1 MSEHIS
7 DFIDFL
13 RGCGLAPAKALDILA
28 DDKRRTYQLDI
39 DPPKKKAASY
49 QLKVDQMGAVG
60 WAHCFRSG
68 ETFKYSSRAKKEW
81 TVEERKAWKDKVRA
95 ERKAKEQAEAKERD
109 EAAKKAA
116 ELWKQAKPASSDHP
130 YLKRKQ
136 IQPHNIRLNSDQLI
150 IPMYKDGRLVN
161 AQTIDAEG
169 DKLFQRGAEIQ
180 GAFYPIANKD
190 DDKSVMLICEGFAT
204 GASLREATDMPVIV
218 AFNAGNLKPVAQAI
232 RKKYPDSKIII
243 AADNDQWTFAK
254 GKNPEGIKR
263 HDVNG
268 DDPRWQEWK
277 DEGFLWNPGIEK
289 GKAAAAA
296 VGGFMAYPQVPQL
309 DAQKRTDFND
319 IHDLNVIKETIDTV
333 LAASAMDVVRG
344 VESNISLAGHSDSAP
359 PSYLTELP
367 PLEAYEY
374 EFKKPVEEHPDFDWQ
389 AQLITDSK
397 GNPQKASLKNAILF
411 LRYQENYKGVF
422 RYNEFDH
429 KITLCQCPPWESD
442 SRFKVHALND
452 VDISEC
458 AAYLENYGLSP
469 DRTRVHNAIQVVA
482 DRTRVHP
489 VRAYFDKLEWDGTL
503 RLEKW
508 LSYYLGAEQEP
519 FEYLAFIGKKW
530 LTAAVKRIYEPGCKF
545 DHILVIEGAQ
555 GKGKSTALRELATF
569 GDDMQVQYFTD
580 GVNIAAIQDKDTVDK
595 LQGSLIVELAE
606 LAGFSKRDD
615 EEIKRWVTLQ
625 SDKVRLPFDRTS
637 TVFDRQFVLAATTNS
652 YDYLKD
658 PSGNRRYW
666 PFVAGSIDIQSIQ
679 QDRKQ
684 LWAEAVYWYKQGL
697 YIGPT
702 EEEQK
707 LAAVQQ
713 EKRRLSDTWEEDVQ
727 NAIDS
732 FGFNY
737 KDGGFNTKQIMR
749 EMGLALKD
757 QDQRNQRRISG
768 ILQGLGYIS
777 VIKRD
782 GKKNK
787 RVWEKDV
794 DIED

>member
-1 MSEHIS
+1 MPKHVS

-13 RGCGLAPAKALDILA
+13 RGCGLAPAKTSDIIA

-109 EAAKKAA
+109 DGAKRAAA
-116 ELWKQAKPASSDHP
+116 LWKQAKPASLDHP
-130 YLKRKQ
+130 YIKRKG
-136 IQPHNIRLNSDQLI
+136 IQPHNIRETNGQLI
-150 IPMYKDGRLVN
+150 VAMYKQGRLVN
-161 AQTIDAEG
+161 AQTIDEEG

-180 GAFYPIANKD
+180 GAFYPIAHKD

-204 GASLREATDMPVIV
+204 GASLREATEMPVIV

-243 AADNDQWTFAK
+243 CADNDQWTFAK

-263 HDVNG
+263 HDIKG
-268 DDPRWQEWK
+268 DDPRWQQWADQEL
-277 DEGFLWNPGIEK
+277 LWNPGIEK

-296 VGGFMAYPQVPQL
+296 VGGFMTYPQVPQL
-309 DAQKRTDFND
+309 DAKKRTDFND
-319 IHDLNVIKETIDTV
+319 IRDLGVIKETIDTV

-344 VESNISLAGHSDSAP
+344 GEGAISLAVDNDSP
-359 PSYLTELP
+359 PSYELP
-367 PLEAYEY
+367 PLAAYEY
-374 EFKKPVEEHPDFDWQ
+374 EFKKPVDEEPDFDWQ
-389 AQLITDSK
+389 AQIITDSK
-397 GNPQKASLKNAILF
+397 GNPQKASLKNAMLF
-411 LRYQENYKGVF
+411 LRYQDNYKGVF

-429 KITLCQCPPWESD
+429 KITICQCPPWESEN
-442 SRFKVHALND
+442 RFKVHTLND

-482 DRTRVHP
+482 DRNRFHP
-489 VRAYFDKLEWDGTL
+489 VRAYFDKLEWDGVL

-580 GVNIAAIQDKDTVDK
+580 GVNIAAIQDKDTVDI

-625 SDKVRLPFDRTS
+625 SDKVRLPYERTS
-637 TVFDRQFVLAATTNS
+637 KVFDRQFVLAATTNS

-666 PFVAGSIDIQSIQ
+666 PFVAGNIDIESIQ
-679 QDRKQ
+679 MDRKQ
-684 LWAEAVYWYKQGL
+684 LWAEAVHCYKDGL

-702 EEEQK
+702 EKEQK
-707 LAAVQQ
+707 LAAIQQ
-713 EKRRLSDTWEEDVQ
+713 EKRRLSDTWEQDVED
-727 NAIDS
+727 AI
-732 FGFNY
+732 FNMGVNY
-737 KDGGFNTKQIMR
+737 RNGGFTTKDIMK
-749 EMGLALKD
+749 EMGLSLKD
-757 QDQRNQRRISG
+757 QDQRSQRRISS
-768 ILQGLGYIS
+768 ILQGLEFES
-777 VIKRD
+777 VVERKN
-782 GKKNK
+782 KKNK
-787 RVWEKDV
+787 RIWKKSLDPE
-794 DIED
+794 IE